1 MIEVPFT
8 NLSNSFSSNVKLAVN
23 TSNGESRLFFKDGS
37 IIDFRDKLGV
47 PLKIIDLVNKK
58 VVIFREIFTNAIYLL
73 VYDNRN
79 KLINL
84 KELTV
89 PESEGIKPI
98 FRQAFLH
105 DDDLVLVLY
114 DNSSRINFIE
124 RYEFN
129 GGVSKLNLLGWCYP
143 LLRILLAQ
151 TMK

>member
-1 MIEVPFT
+1 M
-8 NLSNSFSSNVKLAVN
+8 L
-23 TSNGESRLFFKDGS
+23 
-37 IIDFRDKLGV
+37 
-47 PLKIIDLVNKK
+47 
-58 VVIFREIFTNAIYLL
+58 REIFTNAIYLL

-98 FRQAFLH
+98 FGQVFLH

-124 RYEFN
+124 R
-129 GGVSKLNLLGWCYP
+129 
-143 LLRILLAQ
+143 
-151 TMK
+151 